1 MKTETIA
8 RYLQSGCMGQ
18 KNAVSS
24 GELERVLAISGNE
37 LRKKINLLRRRAIPI
52 AADQHGYYY
61 AETAGEVYA
70 TIRSLQKM
78 RDGLNAAIAGL
89 ERSLGSFGGE
99 RSSP

>member
-8 RYLQSGCMGQ
+8 RYLQNGCMGQ
-18 KNAVSS
+18 KKAVSS

-99 RSSP
+99 WSSP